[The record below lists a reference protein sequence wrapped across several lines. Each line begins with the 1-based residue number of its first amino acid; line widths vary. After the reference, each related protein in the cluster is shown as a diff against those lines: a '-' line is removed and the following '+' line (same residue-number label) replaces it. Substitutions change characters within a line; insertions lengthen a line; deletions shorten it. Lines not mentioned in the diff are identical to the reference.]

1 MNALLVLY
9 HSLLSS
15 LDSLLAYL
23 DLLLHL
29 YVEYGKSPW
38 ILLILYEYAEL
49 L

>member
-1 MNALLVLY
+1 MILH

-15 LDSLLAYL
+15 LGSLLAYL

-38 ILLILYEYAEL
+38 ILLILYEYAKL